1 MQLAKEFFKYL
12 GGVDSIEDIS
22 KIVLV
27 ENSDILVVGH
37 AKAVE

>member
-1 MQLAKEFFKYL
+1 MQLAEEFFKYL
-12 GGVDSIEDIS
+12 ERVDSIEDIS

-27 ENSDILVVGH
+27 ENSDILVVGD

>member
-12 GGVDSIEDIS
+12 ERVDSIEDIS

-27 ENSDILVVGH
+27 ENSDILVVGD